1 MVYEHEPKPAPLLKL
16 EPNLV
21 LLLSVVMIPV
31 IIAGSIVILGTVR
44 AEMNQLVG
52 GLLEGAAEDTAR
64 HLDSYLLNSMT
75 TVSIIGTSP
84 VLHETVEEANRVY
97 QGDPER
103 IEAELH
109 LSDELWVKSRGAL
122 QMALD
127 VVAAPASEHLR
138 GIQAIRPS
146 YDEILLTDR
155 FGALVAATNI
165 ASDYYQA
172 DETWWRTAYGDG
184 TTGSLYFGS
193 VQFDR
198 SAGAYTLELA
208 VPLSHELEGGSSEV
222 TGVLKVLVDAEEL
235 LSVIGSV
242 RRGQSGHALLVDS
255 REGTVVAGSDTSD
268 VMKRD
273 YPALRQLRESLS
285 EGRRT
290 FFSQQA
296 DAAWL
301 TGYAGMPQPSPA
313 PYGDWIVVVEQLYDE
328 VNAPTER
335 ATLFLVVF
343 FALMVLLVIIF
354 SLYLHYKLVK
364 PIREIDLREEMDRL
378 AAAES
383 PASTG

>member
-1 MVYEHEPKPAPLLKL
+1 MAHKPEPKPTPLLQL

-21 LLLSVVMIPV
+21 LLLAIVMIPV
-31 IIAGSIVILGTVR
+31 IVVGSIIILGTVR
-44 AEMNQLVG
+44 AEMNLLVG

-75 TVSIIGTSP
+75 SVSIIGTSP
-84 VLHETVEEANRVY
+84 VLHEAVQRANRRY
-97 QGDPER
+97 EGDPESIDR
-103 IEAELH
+103 ALR
-109 LSDELWVKSRGAL
+109 LNDELWVKSRGAL

-127 VVAAPASEHLR
+127 VVGTAASEHLR
-138 GIQAIRPS
+138 SVQAIRPS

-172 DETWWRTAYGDG
+172 DEAWWRTAYGDG
-184 TTGSLYFGS
+184 TSGALYFGN
-193 VQFDR
+193 VRFDR

-208 VPLSHELEGGSSEV
+208 VPLSQELEDGTTEV
-222 TGVLKVLVDAEEL
+222 SGVLKVLVDADEL

-242 RRGQSGHALLVDS
+242 RRGQSGRALLVDS
-255 REGTVVAGSDTSD
+255 REGTVVAGSDASD

-273 YPALRQLRESLS
+273 YPALRQLRESMNEARS
-285 EGRRT
+285 T
-290 FFSQQA
+290 FFSQQE

-301 TGYAGMPQPSPA
+301 TGYARMPQPSPA

-328 VNAPTER
+328 VSGPTQR
-335 ATLFLVVF
+335 ATLFLVIF
-343 FALMVLLVIIF
+343 FAVMVLLVIVF

-378 AAAES
+378 TATES
-383 PASTG
+383 RATTS